1 MRQPIDPLR
10 LATALQRRTANLWA
24 SLSRLEV
31 KDKPARILFVGAE
44 PQVGTSS
51 LAACTALGLVR
62 NLRTQVGIIESNLA
76 RPFLAT
82 LFELPKYHGI
92 TDVLDGRV
100 DRLDAY
106 HNVESIPDLRILH
119 AGTARPAM
127 PGEFAG
133 DKAVELF
140 AGMDDCGSY
149 LLIDSPPLAD
159 HPESRLLLQN
169 VDAAIMVLR
178 ARSTRRADAE
188 ETLALLE
195 DAGVPVLGSVLNR
208 FRPESFFRSAA

>member
-10 LATALQRRTANLWA
+10 LATTLQRRTANLWA

-31 KDKPARILFVGAE
+31 EHNPARVLFVGAE
-44 PQVGTSS
+44 PQVGTTS

-62 NLRTQVGIIESNLA
+62 NLRTQVGVIEANLA

-100 DRLDAY
+100 DRSEVFHTVDA
-106 HNVESIPDLRILH
+106 IPDLRILH
-119 AGTARPAM
+119 AGTARPSM
-127 PGEFAG
+127 PGEFAS
-133 DKAVELF
+133 DRAVELF
-140 AGMDDCGSY
+140 KGMDDCGSY
-149 LLIDSPPLAD
+149 LLIDSPPLAE
-159 HPESRLLLQN
+159 HPESRLLLQDA
-169 VDAAIMVLR
+169 DAAILVLR
-178 ARSTRRADAE
+178 ARSTRREDAE

-195 DAGVPVLGSVLNR
+195 EANVPVLGSVLNR
-208 FRPESFFRSAA
+208 FRPETFFRRAG